1 MIYTTKKV
9 NCNFDW
15 HFQKRNLHWK
25 SGMSSVIFSLPL
37 SLQSNRLQSNNCCS
51 ALSVSYIVLLCH
63 CTENILISMIVKF
76 SSTWNILHGLCS
88 AASCSFSFYAC
99 LPHLMHLHNMNNQI
113 WGNSQFIITFSFTY
127 TAVDDGNFRFKW
139 NKISS
144 KINKHTLYLSY

>member
-9 NCNFDW
+9 NCNFVW
-15 HFQKRNLHWK
+15 HFQKRILHWK

-37 SLQSNRLQSNNCCS
+37 SLQSNNCCS

-63 CTENILISMIVKF
+63 CTENILISLIVKF

-88 AASCSFSFYAC
+88 AASCSFHAC

-127 TAVDDGNFRFKW
+127 TAVGDGNFRFKW